1 MLFSNQHEKTLKN
14 KGFLLIGHGNYTA
27 HLGPHREVAG
37 RESGSRAG
45 LLLLGSRAGPRGLW
59 AYSSLE
65 NLKHKSRN
73 LEHWKRNNKWL
84 KGSDVRINQVL

>member
-1 MLFSNQHEKTLKN
+1 MGITQCTWDHTERSRVERV
-14 KGFLLIGHGNYTA
+14 GA
-27 HLGPHREVAG
+27 GP
-37 RESGSRAG
+37 G

-73 LEHWKRNNKWL
+73 LEHWKRNKWL